1 MSSPSL
7 PSSLRVAAA
16 RATLPLA
23 SGGAPVRR
31 GLRSLV
37 GRTGLGL
44 LLVAGLGL
52 SALPV
57 RAERADRALPMQFD
71 AGQMRID
78 GKRKVQVLTGGV
90 ELNQGTMQIRAAQ
103 VELRETP
110 RGQVAVAEGVPN
122 APLVQFRQ
130 KRDGVDEWIEGQ
142 AERVEYD
149 AGSQVVK
156 LFQRAQ
162 VRLLRAGA
170 LADQVVGEQI
180 TYDHSRDVFEVQG
193 SAVGNSPGSG
203 RVRGTV
209 TPRSTA
215 ADAAT
220 GRSGAEAAR

>member
-7 PSSLRVAAA
+7 PLFSRIAVAF
-16 RATLPLA
+16 
-23 SGGAPVRR
+23 G
-31 GLRSLV
+31 
-37 GRTGLGL
+37 
-44 LLVAGLGL
+44 LVASL
-52 SALPV
+52 AFAFVFPV
-57 RAERADRALPMQFD
+57 RAERADRGLPMQFD
-71 AGQMRID
+71 AGQIRID
-78 GKRKVQVLTGGV
+78 GKRKVQLLTGGV

-110 RGQVAVAEGVPN
+110 HGQVAVAEG
-122 APLVQFRQ
+122 AAKSPLVQFRQ

-149 AGSQVVK
+149 AGTQIVR

-180 TYDHSRDVFEVQG
+180 TYDHVRDVFEVQG
-193 SAVGNSPGSG
+193 QAGATPGGG

-209 TPRSTA
+209 APRST
-215 ADAAT
+215 
-220 GRSGAEAAR
+220 EASR